1 MNACVAIERTV
12 NVSKGVTFDKKMSKR
27 VARWIIPILLTLIT
41 CTIIHEPIHHE
52 LFEYTTQK
60 YKSINN
66 NLTMNISI
74 ETEHNVLCIIRYSR
88 SLQIYNTVTLFV
100 HLIVPFLANLCS
112 ALFIIFVTAR
122 QRSIT
127 QRNQTFKEHVFIS
140 K

>member
-1 MNACVAIERTV
+1 M
-12 NVSKGVTFDKKMSKR
+12 
-27 VARWIIPILLTLIT
+27 IT
-41 CTIIHEPIHHE
+41 CTIVHEPIHHE
-52 LFEYTTQK
+52 LFEYTTPK
-60 YKSINN
+60 YNSINN